1 IDAER
6 AQADSVDVF
15 AVLREKLRRKRVDLD
30 ELIIF
35 SRQMYSLNKA
45 GVPIIRAIGGLAESN
60 RNLYFRGILQDVR
73 ASLESGQSMAV
84 ALNAHPK
91 VFNNLFVS
99 MVSVGENTGQLDQAF
114 KQLSAYLELERET
127 RKRIKQATRYP
138 VFVLVAMGVAL
149 GVINL
154 LVIPA
159 FA

>member
-1 IDAER
+1 MPSFRYTGRDMRGERVSGALDGASADAVASELVSRQITPLTIDAER

-73 ASLESGQSMAV
+73 ASLEKIGR
-84 ALNAHPK
+84 AH
-91 VFNNLFVS
+91 V
-99 MVSVGENTGQLDQAF
+99 
-114 KQLSAYLELERET
+114 
-127 RKRIKQATRYP
+127 
-138 VFVLVAMGVAL
+138 
-149 GVINL
+149 
-154 LVIPA
+154 
-159 FA
+159 